1 MGAQDYGPLTEARL
15 RPESRLRFRPVGQDG
30 AVQRGQP
37 YGLARLAGVIG
48 GLTGFALADLASW
61 FLAPAAAPLTAVGS
75 AIIDLLPA
83 PLINW
88 GKETLGTA
96 DKPVLL
102 IMIGASVLIIC
113 AVAGQLELRRRWTG
127 LYVFGAVALVGMA
140 AVISRLPGQW
150 QALLPTLIG
159 LSAGYAV
166 MNLLITR
173 LARSVEAAADLDRA
187 EPGARTVVGPE
198 VASAPDLSGP
208 VVVQR
213 RSFLRATVLIGAGAA
228 VAAVV
233 GRVLVDG
240 AAKIAEARSRIRLP
254 TATTP
259 AKAIPAGADLSVPG
273 LSPYV
278 TPNETFYR
286 IDTALQVPV
295 IDPER
300 WSLRVFGLVE
310 REVTITF
317 AELLARPLTEHM
329 TTLTCVSNEV
339 GGNLVGNATW
349 LGLPIRD
356 LLAEARPRPDADMV
370 LSRSHD
376 GWTAGTPL
384 SVLQD
389 RDRQCL
395 LAVAMNGQPLPVEHG
410 FPVRMVVPGLYGY
423 VSATKW
429 VTELKVTTFADDQ
442 GYWTPLGWS
451 ARGPIKLAS
460 RIDVP
465 RAAEADQGQVIVAGV
480 AWAQHTGIAKVEV
493 RVDTG
498 EWRTAE
504 LAATTGPDTWRQWR
518 YVWNAEPGE
527 HQLSVRATD
536 ADGSVQ
542 TEATAPPAPDGA
554 TGWHQIYVRVR
565 EA

>member
-1 MGAQDYGPLTEARL
+1 MPRRE
-15 RPESRLRFRPVGQDG
+15 PI
-30 AVQRGQP
+30 
-37 YGLARLAGVIG
+37 GLARLVGVVAG
-48 GLTGFALADLASW
+48 LLGFAVADVASW
-61 FLAPAAAPLTAVGS
+61 LLAPSAAPLTAVGS

-102 IMIGASVLIIC
+102 VIIFAAVLVIC
-113 AVAGQLELRRRWTG
+113 AVAGQVELRRRLTG
-127 LYVFGAVALVGMA
+127 LFVFAAVALVGMA
-140 AVISRLPGQW
+140 AALSRQPGQA
-150 QALLPTLIG
+150 QVVVPTLIG
-159 LSAGYAV
+159 LSAGY
-166 MNLLITR
+166 LLLYLLVAQ
-173 LARSVEAAADLDRA
+173 LARSVSTAANSGDDPL
-187 EPGARTVVGPE
+187 PE
-198 VASAPDLSGP
+198 ASATDVSGP
-208 VVVQR
+208 VAVKR
-213 RSFLRATVLIGAGAA
+213 RSVLRATVLIGAAA
-228 VAAVV
+228 AAGAVV
-233 GRVLVDG
+233 GRILVDG
-240 AAKIAEARSRIRLP
+240 AARVAEARSRIRLP
-254 TATTP
+254 AP
-259 AKAIPAGADLSVPG
+259 ARPAAPIPARADLKIAG
-273 LSPYV
+273 LTPYV
-278 TPNETFYR
+278 TPNADFYR

-295 IDPER
+295 IDPDE
-300 WSLRVFGLVE
+300 WTLKVTGMVE
-310 REVTITF
+310 REVTMTF
-317 AELLARPLTEHM
+317 ADLLARPLVEHV
-329 TTLTCVSNEV
+329 TTLTCVSNEI
-339 GGNLVGNATW
+339 GGNLVGNASW

-356 LLAEARPRPDADMV
+356 LLAEARPKGGADMV
-370 LSRSHD
+370 LSRSQD

-384 SVLQD
+384 DVLQD
-389 RDRQCL
+389 PRRQSL

-465 RAAEADQGQVIVAGV
+465 LAATVDQGQVVVAGV

-493 RVDTG
+493 RVDQG

-518 YVWNAEPGE
+518 YVWDAEPGE

-536 ADGSVQ
+536 ADGQVQ

-554 TGWHQIYVRVR
+554 TGWQQVYVKVR
-565 EA
+565 QA